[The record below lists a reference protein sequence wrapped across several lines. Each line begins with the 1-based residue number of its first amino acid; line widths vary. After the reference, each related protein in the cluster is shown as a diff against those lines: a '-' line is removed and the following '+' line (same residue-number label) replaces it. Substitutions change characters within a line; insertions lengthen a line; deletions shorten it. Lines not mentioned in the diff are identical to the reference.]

1 MKRVLHGDPPQDR
14 EIKDRYLWM
23 PKELMAD
30 SEGSLEDQR
39 FCIGLWKHHISTRQL
54 SILAQVLVSSVSPT
68 GVFAPA

>member
-1 MKRVLHGDPPQDR
+1 MKRALHGDPPQDR

-23 PKELMAD
+23 PKQLMAD

-39 FCIGLWKHHISTRQL
+39 FCISLWKHRISTHQL

-68 GVFAPA
+68 GVFAPV